1 MILVTFRTLD
11 ISEVRLKAS
20 VETSPDQRPQGKL
33 GIWGPA
39 VTTLGNISKM
49 PVSFHQRR
57 CSVLVFDNVILFS
70 DMCFLKLV
78 FSYKTSET

>member
-1 MILVTFRTLD
+1 MSFGSRFRLIVITFRTLD
-11 ISEVRLKAS
+11 VSGVRLKAS

-49 PVSFHQRR
+49 PVSI
-57 CSVLVFDNVILFS
+57 SISDDVL
-70 DMCFLKLV
+70 
-78 FSYKTSET
+78 Y